1 MYNNL
6 LSNIILNTDSYKVS
20 HFKQYPQNTQYVSS
34 YIESRGGTY
43 GSVIFFGL
51 QAFIKEYLLKPITA
65 DDIDAAEDILL
76 SHGLPFNRAGWEYIL
91 TEHSGYL
98 PLEIEA
104 ADEGCSIPVHN
115 VLVQVVNT
123 DPKCWWLTSYIE
135 TALLRAIWYP
145 TTVASISW
153 QVKQT
158 IAWAMEATGSDINNL
173 PFKLHDFGARGVSS
187 LESAALGGMAHL
199 INFMGTDTLAA
210 LLAARRYYNADMAG
224 YSIPAMEHATVTSW
238 GADGEIEAFANMLDN
253 YGGKGKIMACVSD
266 SYDIFNAVENIWC
279 GVLLEKVKN
288 SGATVVIRPDSGD
301 PEAVILRCLDILGEQ
316 LKDEIIINDKGYR
329 MLPDYF
335 RLIQGDGVNPETIK
349 SILSAMRHHGW
360 AADNIAF
367 GMGSA
372 LLQKVHRD
380 SFKFAMKC
388 SALKRDNKWIDVY
401 KDPITDRGKTSKK
414 GRLALIKD
422 KAYNYKTIRIKTLEN
437 KADNLLKPIYKDGK
451 LLTET
456 SFNEIRARAA
466 Q

>member
-1 MYNNL
+1 MQNQLFN
-6 LSNIILNTDSYKVS
+6 NIILNTDSYKTS
-20 HFKQYPQNTQYVSS
+20 HFKQYPKGTQYVSS

-51 QAFIKEYLLKPITA
+51 QAFIKEYLLTPITQS
-65 DDIDAAEDILL
+65 DIDAAEEII
-76 SHGLPFNRAGWEYIL
+76 SAHGLPFYRQGWEHIL
-91 TEHSGYL
+91 KAHNGYL

-104 ADEGCSIPVHN
+104 IEEGALIPVHN

-123 DPKCWWLTSYIE
+123 DPQCWWLTSYIE

-158 IAWAMEATGSDINNL
+158 IAWAMETTGSDMNNL

-187 LESAALGGMAHL
+187 YESAALGGMAHL
-199 INFMGTDTLAA
+199 VNFQGTDTIAA
-210 LLAARRYYNADMAG
+210 LLAAKTYYNADMAG
-224 YSIPAMEHATVTSW
+224 FSIPAMEHATVTSW
-238 GADGEIEAFANMLDN
+238 GKDGEEKAFANMIDSYAKVGSLL
-253 YGGKGKIMACVSD
+253 ACVSD

-279 GVLLEKVKN
+279 NSLLEKVKK
-288 SGATVVIRPDSGD
+288 SGATIVIRPDSGD
-301 PEAVILRCLDILGEQ
+301 PEAIILQCLSILEEK
-316 LKDEIIINDKGYR
+316 LKDDIITNDAGYR

-335 RLIQGDGVNPETIK
+335 RLIQGDGVNPESIK

-372 LLQKVHRD
+372 LLQKLNRD

-388 SALKRDNKWIDVY
+388 SALQKDGLWMDVY
-401 KDPITDRGKTSKK
+401 KDPVTDHGKVSKK

-422 KAYNYKTIRIKTLEN
+422 NNNNYQTIRLDKKDGQE
-437 KADNLLKPIYKDGK
+437 NLLKPIYRDGQ
-451 LLTET
+451 LLIET
-456 SFNEIRARAA
+456 SFDEIRNRASCN
-466 Q
+466 